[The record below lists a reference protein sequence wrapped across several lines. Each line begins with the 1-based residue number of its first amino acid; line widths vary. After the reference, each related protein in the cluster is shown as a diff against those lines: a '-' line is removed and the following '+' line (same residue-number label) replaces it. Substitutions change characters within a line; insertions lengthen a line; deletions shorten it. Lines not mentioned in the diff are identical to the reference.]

1 MRFGR
6 GVTGNEKRG
15 LKAVRT
21 NRIREKFKEVY
32 AHLSPEERA
41 LEWERLLNSGT
52 LHETLRPLLSPPRK
66 RLPKRKELPVFAV
79 TKPHYDDYF
88 DRHGRGPLIF
98 RVTNRRYYLQ
108 VRDPGLFRFLEDAE
122 ALAHRYGQIAADPNQ
137 RSLFLS
143 AQHNANKVR
152 EALKLPPRSE

>member
-1 MRFGR
+1 M
-6 GVTGNEKRG
+6 
-15 LKAVRT
+15 RT

-41 LEWERLLNSGT
+41 LEWQRLLNSGT
-52 LHETLRPLLSPPRK
+52 LHETLRPLLPPPRK